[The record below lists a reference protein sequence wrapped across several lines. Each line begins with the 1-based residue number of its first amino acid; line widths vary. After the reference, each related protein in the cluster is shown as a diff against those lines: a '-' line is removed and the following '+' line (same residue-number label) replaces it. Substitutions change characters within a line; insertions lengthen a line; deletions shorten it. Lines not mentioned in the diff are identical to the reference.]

1 MCHAP
6 LPPCLTALVQELLR
20 EEAPSRIAA
29 LTEELFQAAGSIFD
43 EDGKVAEGEPPAPS
57 PCGETEGACPS
68 GPIALAQ
75 VGAAAP

>member
-6 LPPCLTALVQELLR
+6 LSCLTALVREVLK

-29 LTEELFQAAGSIFD
+29 LTEELFQAAGSISE
-43 EDGKVAEGEPPAPS
+43 EDGKVAEGEPRTPS
-57 PCGETEGACPS
+57 PSGETEAAYASRPT
-68 GPIALAQ
+68 ALAQ